1 MADRV
6 NLNDL
11 IAKERE
17 KLQQRVDRGAFENIQ
32 RGAGLATRALGPVAA
47 GAALG
52 AAAGAPFAGIGAIP
66 GALAGATSAAL
77 AQPLSDVAVTAW
89 NALTRQNQPVPS
101 QAMEELMTR
110 AGLPEPASAT
120 ERLMSAA
127 ARAAVEAPI
136 GAAAARNV
144 AQALPMTSQ
153 VARPVMQ
160 TLASAPGTQTVGA
173 TTGAVTTQGALEAG
187 VPAGLAIPL
196 GVVAGALPAVRPGG
210 LFPAIGGEVR
220 QGNISLLE
228 QSGVPLTP
236 AQVSGN
242 PSAQVFESVMKY
254 LPTSAPRVARVEDEQ
269 MRAFTRN
276 IMRNAGIDSD
286 VATPEVLS
294 QARKNFRNEY
304 TQLEQAT
311 QIGGTQQ
318 QQLFDDLLNIENR
331 YVRGFQ
337 DVAPAWQRMRDTVLE
352 YAGGKAGEGIDYQ
365 RMQSKISEEIARA
378 QRSDSPNAQF
388 WREALQGMQRALGDA
403 MERSAGSPDLRNAW
417 QDVNRRY
424 AIFSR
429 IEDTMA
435 RAGQD
440 KLNTGFI
447 PPQQIAAVERGR
459 NPQMWAEGGNP
470 FTDFVRAGA
479 AILPD
484 PVPNSGTTQRS
495 FAQDILT
502 GGKRGAPAV
511 AAGSAAQGLGVATI
525 DPLLSLGIPYA
536 VARQWYGAPMRPEL
550 QGLLGAQAA
559 KGAMEAE

>member
-1 MADRV
+1 
-6 NLNDL
+6 
-11 IAKERE
+11 
-17 KLQQRVDRGAFENIQ
+17 
-32 RGAGLATRALGPVAA
+32 
-47 GAALG
+47 
-52 AAAGAPFAGIGAIP
+52 
-66 GALAGATSAAL
+66 
-77 AQPLSDVAVTAW
+77 
-89 NALTRQNQPVPS
+89 
-101 QAMEELMTR
+101 
-110 AGLPEPASAT
+110 
-120 ERLMSAA
+120 
-127 ARAAVEAPI
+127 
-136 GAAAARNV
+136 
-144 AQALPMTSQ
+144 
-153 VARPVMQ
+153 
-160 TLASAPGTQTVGA
+160 
-173 TTGAVTTQGALEAG
+173 
-187 VPAGLAIPL
+187 
-196 GVVAGALPAVRPGG
+196 
-210 LFPAIGGEVR
+210 
-220 QGNISLLE
+220 
-228 QSGVPLTP
+228 
-236 AQVSGN
+236 
-242 PSAQVFESVMKY
+242 
-254 LPTSAPRVARVEDEQ
+254 
-269 MRAFTRN
+269 
-276 IMRNAGIDSD
+276 
-286 VATPEVLS
+286 LS

-403 MERSAGSPDLRNAW
+403 MERSAGSPELRNAW

>member
-1 MADRV
+1 MADRID
-6 NLNDL
+6 LNDL

-17 KLQQRVDRGAFENIQ
+17 KLQQKVERGAFENLQ
-32 RGAGLATRALGPVAA
+32 RGAGLAARAVGPVAA

-127 ARAAVEAPI
+127 ARAATEAPL

-160 TLASAPGTQTVGA
+160 TLAAAPGMQTASA
-173 TTGAVTTQGALEAG
+173 TTGSVATQGAIEAG
-187 VPAGLAIPL
+187 VPAGLALPL
-196 GVVAGALPAVRPGG
+196 GIVAGAIPAIRPGG
-210 LFPAIGGEVR
+210 LFPATGGEVR
-220 QGNISLLE
+220 QSNVSLLE
-228 QSGVPLTP
+228 QAGIPVTP
-236 AQVSGN
+236 AQKSGN

-254 LPTSAPRVARVEDEQ
+254 LPTSAPRVARAEDEQ

-286 VATPEVLS
+286 VATPEVLTK
-294 QARKNFRNEY
+294 ARQGFRTEY
-304 TQLEQAT
+304 KQLEQAT
-311 QIGGTQQ
+311 PIRGDE
-318 QQLFDDLLNIENR
+318 QLFNDLSAIENQ

-337 DVAPAWQRMRDTVLE
+337 DVAPAWQRMRDTVLD
-352 YAGGKAGEGIDYQ
+352 YASGKAGEGIDYQ
-365 RMQSKISEEIARA
+365 RMQSRISEEIARA

-388 WREALQGMQRALGDA
+388 WREALQGLQRSLGNA
-403 MERSAGSPDLRNAW
+403 MERSAGSPELRSAW

-435 RAGQD
+435 RAGQE

-470 FTDFVRAGA
+470 FTDLVRAGA

-502 GGKRGAPAV
+502 GGKRGAPVA

-536 VARQWYGAPMRPEL
+536 VARQWYGAPIRPEL
-550 QGLLGAQAA
+550 QGLLGVQAA
-559 KGAMEAE
+559 RGATEAE